1 MPKLYFKVGADYENV
16 IRLRDEI
23 TKLKQALGNINAV
36 QSPTMFNAVNAQLKE
51 TSVQLRALEVKGAE
65 AGAVMDRDFKKKIY
79 DASNVVNGLTSE
91 IIEQKKIIA
100 STKEDIRQLTEKYQA
115 LSKYERVGSPVTSE
129 LKKAKDALAE
139 QQYSLFELSQEQ
151 ANARLSVKQLRD
163 EYALFK
169 DEGKEVALSVSN
181 MSNSFKKAFG
191 VVAGISSLEQL
202 ISKIMDVRG
211 QFQQADT
218 AIQTMLGSKEKADAL
233 LAKVREYATVSPLE
247 FGDITSATQMM
258 LGFNIEVEKVP
269 RFIEAIGDVSM
280 GNSQKFNSLSLAF
293 SQMSAT
299 GKLMGQDLNQMINAG
314 FNPLSVM
321 AEKSGKSIATLKK
334 EMSDGKITTE
344 MVQQAFID
352 ATSAGGKFY
361 NMSEN
366 ASKTISGQMSMLS
379 DAIDSALNNMGKSS
393 EGMIMKGIKAATTLV
408 QDYERI
414 GKVIGALLVTYGLY
428 KTAVMVATA
437 AENGHRISM
446 MVMRAQVLLNQKA
459 VALLNTTMLANP
471 YVLVAVAIGA
481 LITKLAMMKT
491 HADLVRE
498 AQERYNEEKQK
509 AIDLENEHKA
519 KVDGLLNIA
528 SDEALSTENRKE
540 ALVKLSKQYPDIF
553 AKYKTETEML
563 NNILNIKNAIAEADG
578 RKSVTNPLNGIKDI
592 DKKLKELGP
601 KSGMSKGKSNWAT
614 IASYLYAPISP
625 LIPIGVGK
633 LTGREAV
640 RNSQI
645 DQLKAQRAQLVK
657 QMQDAQSDKYF
668 ADLGKVNAA
677 TIKREIAVRKNLIA
691 KAKLQNK
698 KYGTI
703 TTGGSKGTFSLDDLQ
718 GQIGILERN
727 LNERTQKKQT
737 TKTSLADRKK
747 QLQDQL
753 DHLTYEEAAGR
764 KGAELKRKIEEIRKK
779 EQAYSSNETPQK
791 GKNTRKETE
800 TDDKRI
806 REKAETLEKTRKEVE
821 DTAQQRALDAM
832 DEGSEK
838 TLRKMELDHKREMEQ
853 IEQQRKDLLKAKADE
868 AETKFKAKNK
878 KAKFDR
884 SSVKLTEEEDNV
896 FKNMQSDLETKQK
909 REKEDMYKAELQSM
923 YDYLKEYG
931 TIQQQRYAIAKE
943 YDDKI
948 AKEADANR
956 KLSLQREKENAL
968 AKADANKIA
977 MGIDWGASFEGI
989 GNVLKDI
996 AKETLKEVEAY
1007 MKTAEFKKLSPE
1019 SKKSY
1024 ADFRDNLRKEGAGD
1038 VTSPF
1043 NLSVWGEVAELT
1055 KNYQDSVR
1063 KFKDA
1068 QAAHTQAVDFLI
1080 AAENNLA
1087 KATDDTQKAMAQK
1100 AVEMAQK
1107 NVQSTAEAQ
1116 DTAGNNMQNAKA
1128 QLTDTANSA
1137 SQGLKNFSDTIG
1149 EMSKGT
1155 LSGFANGISKLVTSL
1170 GKGSD
1175 GVGKTLGELGGK
1187 VGGIIGA
1194 ILQIIDALGDAPAS
1208 FIEGLLN
1215 KVAKVVETVLAELP
1229 QIIGSILKG
1238 VVNIVAG
1245 LGKGILKMVGLGDL
1259 FGGSDNHAQQVAIQ
1273 KEISKKIDIINTS
1286 IDKLKDKLGKS
1297 YGTDAVKTKRELD
1310 KMVASN
1316 QSKYAQGVLEAGWDN
1331 YGGGHSDWYH
1341 WNKNTGHIAKE
1352 IARTYGMGNVDS
1364 WEDFF
1369 SKLGNMK
1376 DGGGAKILDKIRT
1389 EHGLDWWHM
1398 MQTGGYNDGK
1408 IGEQLTKWADSAKTI
1423 EEAEERLK
1431 ERITGTTFDDVFGG
1445 LLNSLNDFAN
1455 GSKDVF
1461 DDVAKN
1467 WQKMIN
1473 KMVINNIIGSEL
1485 QEDAKKV
1492 YDMISKAYDPKTNTI
1507 NKKALD
1513 EAKAF
1518 QDASVRKRTDIINAY
1533 KSAGII
1539 QDPSEMETQKAT
1551 INEERSLS
1559 DDTGT
1564 RIEGRLT
1571 AIQIAA
1577 ERANGVRDTQNASL
1591 SLMNATLAD
1600 VRGINMQLCD
1610 IANENRDILAN
1621 SYLELKEISRNTG
1634 ESEKHLREMKQEL
1647 QEVKRIIKNA

>member
-23 TKLKQALGNINAV
+23 TKLKQTLGNINAV

-51 TSVQLRALEVKGAE
+51 ASVQLRALEVKGAE

-129 LKKAKDALAE
+129 LKKAKDALSE
-139 QQYSLFELSQEQ
+139 QNYALFELSQQQ
-151 ANARLSVKQLRD
+151 ATARLSVKQLRD

-169 DEGKEVALSVSN
+169 DEGKEVALSVSDI
-181 MSNSFKKAFG
+181 SNSFKKAFG

-202 ISKIMDVRG
+202 ISKIIDVRG

-258 LGFNIEVEKVP
+258 LGFNIEAEKIP

-314 FNPLSVM
+314 FNPLSIM
-321 AEKSGKSIATLKK
+321 AERSGKSIATLKK

-393 EGMIMKGIKAATTLV
+393 EGMIMKGIKAATMLV

-509 AIDLENEHKA
+509 AIDLENENKA

-540 ALVKLSKQYPDIF
+540 ALVRLSKQYPDIF

-578 RKSVTNPLNGIKDI
+578 RKTVTNPLNGIKDI

-601 KSGMSKGKSNWAT
+601 KSGMSKGMSNWAT
-614 IASYLYAPISP
+614 IASYVYAPISP

-633 LTGREAV
+633 LTGKAAAK
-640 RNSQI
+640 NAQI
-645 DQLKAQRAQLVK
+645 DQLNAQKAQLTK
-657 QMQDAQSDKYF
+657 QIQDAQSDKYF
-668 ADLGKVNAA
+668 ADLSKQNIS
-677 TIKREIAVRKNLIA
+677 TIKKEIATRKNLIA

-698 KYGTI
+698 RYGTI

-727 LNERTQKKQT
+727 LNERTQKKQI
-737 TKTSLADRKK
+737 TKTSLVERKK

-753 DHLTYEEAAGR
+753 DHLTYEEAVGK

-779 EQAYSSNETPQK
+779 EQAYSSSETPQK
-791 GKNTRKETE
+791 GKNAQKDAE
-800 TDDKRI
+800 TDSKRI
-806 REKAETLEKTRKEVE
+806 RERSEALEKARKDIE
-821 DTAQQRALDAM
+821 DAAQQRTLDAM
-832 DEGSEK
+832 EEGSEK

-853 IEQQRKDLLKAKADE
+853 IEQQRKDLLKAKTDE
-868 AETKFKAKNK
+868 AEAKFKAKNK
-878 KAKFDR
+878 KGKFDR
-884 SSVKLTEEEDNV
+884 NSVKLTEEEENV
-896 FKNMQSDLETKQK
+896 FKNMQSDLEAKQK

-977 MGIDWGASFEGI
+977 MSIDWGASFEGI

-1007 MKTAEFKKLSPE
+1007 MKTAEFKQLSPE

-1024 ADFRDNLRKEGAGD
+1024 VDIRDNLRKEGAGD

-1055 KNYQDSVR
+1055 KTYQDSVR

-1100 AVEMAQK
+1100 AVDMAK
-1107 NVQSTAEAQ
+1107 TNVQRTAEAQ
-1116 DTAGNNMQNAKA
+1116 DAAGDNMRNAKF

-1137 SQGLKNFSDTIG
+1137 AQGLKSFSDTIG

-1215 KVAKVVETVLAELP
+1215 KVAKAVETVISELP
-1229 QIIGSILKG
+1229 QIIVTILKG
-1238 VVNIVAG
+1238 VVNIIAG
-1245 LGKGILKMVGLGDL
+1245 LGKGLLKMVGLGDL
-1259 FGGSDNHAQQVAIQ
+1259 FGGSDNHAKQLAIQ

-1297 YGTDAVKTKRELD
+1297 YGMEAVKTKQELD
-1310 KMVASN
+1310 KVVASN

-1341 WNKNTGHIAKE
+1341 WNKNAKPIAKD
-1352 IARTYGMGNVDS
+1352 IARTYGLGDVWG
-1364 WEDFF
+1364 WEDLF
-1369 SKLGNMK
+1369 SKLGNMEN
-1376 DGGGAKILDKIRT
+1376 GGGAKILDKIRT
-1389 EHGLDWWHM
+1389 DHGLDWWHM
-1398 MQTGGYNDGK
+1398 MQTAGYNDGK
-1408 IGEQLTKWADSAKTI
+1408 IGEWLTKWADSAKTI

-1473 KMVINNIIGSEL
+1473 KMVINNIIGSKL

-1492 YDMISKAYDPKTNTI
+1492 YDMISKAYDPRTNTI
-1507 NKKALD
+1507 NKKSLD
-1513 EAKAF
+1513 EAKAL
-1518 QDASVRKRTDIINAY
+1518 QDASVRKGTDIINAY
-1533 KSAGII
+1533 KSAGLIK
-1539 QDPSEMETQKAT
+1539 DPSEMETQKAT

-1571 AIQIAA
+1571 AIQIAV

-1600 VRGINMQLCD
+1600 VRGINMQVCD

-1634 ESEKHLREMKQEL
+1634 ESEKHLREMKHEL

>member
-23 TKLKQALGNINAV
+23 TKLKQTLGNINAV

-51 TSVQLRALEVKGAE
+51 ATVQLRALEVKGAE
-65 AGAVMDRDFKKKIY
+65 AGAVMDGEFKKKIY

-91 IIEQKKIIA
+91 IIKQKNIIA
-100 STKEDIRQLTEKYQA
+100 STKEDIRQLTEKYQSI
-115 LSKYERVGSPVTSE
+115 SKYERTGSPITSE
-129 LKKAKDALAE
+129 LKRAKDALSE
-139 QQYSLFELSQEQ
+139 QNYALFELSQQQ
-151 ANARLSVKQLRD
+151 ATARLSVKQLRD

-169 DEGKEVALSVSN
+169 DEGKEVALSVSDI
-181 MSNSFKKAFG
+181 SNSFKKAFG

-202 ISKIMDVRG
+202 ISKIIDVRG

-258 LGFNIEVEKVP
+258 LGFNIEAEKIP

-280 GNSQKFNSLSLAF
+280 GSSQKFNSLSLAF

-321 AEKSGKSIATLKK
+321 AERSGKSIATLKK

-393 EGMIMKGIKAATTLV
+393 EGMIMKGIKMATALV

-428 KTAVMVATA
+428 RTAVMVATA

-446 MVMRAQVLLNQKA
+446 MLSRAQVLLNQKA
-459 VALLNTTMLANP
+459 VALLNKTMLANP

-481 LITKLAMMKT
+481 LLTKLAMMKT

-498 AQERYNEEKQK
+498 AQERYNKEKQK

-540 ALVKLSKQYPDIF
+540 ALVRLSKQYPDIF

-625 LIPIGVGK
+625 LIPVGVGK

-727 LNERTQKKQT
+727 LNERTQRKQT
-737 TKTSLADRKK
+737 TKTSLAESKK

-779 EQAYSSNETPQK
+779 EQAYSASETPQK
-791 GKNTRKETE
+791 GENTRKDTE
-800 TDDKRI
+800 TDDRRI

-821 DTAQQRALDAM
+821 DAAQQRALDAM

-868 AETKFKAKNK
+868 AEAKFKAKNK
-878 KAKFDR
+878 KGKFDR
-884 SSVKLTEEEDNV
+884 NSVKLTEEEDNV
-896 FKNMQSDLETKQK
+896 FKNMQSDLETKHK

-948 AKEADANR
+948 AKEEDANR
-956 KLSLQREKENAL
+956 KKYLQRERDNAL

-977 MGIDWGASFEGI
+977 MSIDWGASFEGI

-996 AKETLKEVEAY
+996 AKKTLKEVEAY
-1007 MKTAEFKKLSPE
+1007 MKTADFKKLSPE

-1024 ADFRDNLRKEGAGD
+1024 VDLRDNLRKEGAGD

-1043 NLSVWGEVAELT
+1043 NLSVWGKVAELT
-1055 KNYQDSVR
+1055 KKYQDSVR

-1100 AVEMAQK
+1100 AVEMARK
-1107 NVQSTAEAQ
+1107 NVQGTAEAQ
-1116 DTAGNNMQNAKA
+1116 DIAGNNMQDAKV

-1259 FGGSDNHAQQVAIQ
+1259 FGGSDNHAKQLAIQ

-1297 YGTDAVKTKRELD
+1297 YGMEAVKTKQELD
-1310 KMVASN
+1310 KMVSSN
-1316 QSKYAQGVLEAGWDN
+1316 QSKYARGVLEAGWDN

-1341 WNKNTGHIAKE
+1341 WNKNTKNIAKD
-1352 IARTYGMGNVDS
+1352 IARTYGLGDVWG

-1389 EHGLDWWHM
+1389 DHGLDWWYM

-1408 IGEQLTKWADSAKTI
+1408 IGELLTKWADSAKTI

-1473 KMVINNIIGSEL
+1473 KMVINNIIGSKL

-1492 YDMISKAYDPKTNTI
+1492 YDMISKAYDPRTNTI

-1513 EAKAF
+1513 EAKALY
-1518 QDASVRKRTDIINAY
+1518 DASVRKETDIINAY

-1539 QDPSEMETQKAT
+1539 QDPSSMETQKAT

-1571 AIQIAA
+1571 AIQIAV

-1600 VRGINMQLCD
+1600 VRGINMQMCD

>member
-23 TKLKQALGNINAV
+23 TKLKQTLGNINAV

-51 TSVQLRALEVKGAE
+51 ASVQLRALEVKGAE

-115 LSKYERVGSPVTSE
+115 LSKYERVGSPITSE
-129 LKKAKDALAE
+129 LKKAKDALSE
-139 QQYSLFELSQEQ
+139 QNYALFELSQQQ
-151 ANARLSVKQLRD
+151 ATARLSVKQLRD

-169 DEGKEVALSVSN
+169 DEGKEVALSVSDI
-181 MSNSFKKAFG
+181 SNSFKKAFG
-191 VVAGISSLEQL
+191 LVAGISSLEQL
-202 ISKIMDVRG
+202 ISKIIDVRG

-258 LGFNIEVEKVP
+258 LGFNIEAEKVP

-393 EGMIMKGIKAATTLV
+393 EGMIMKGIKAATALV

-578 RKSVTNPLNGIKDI
+578 RKTVTNPLNGIKDI

-601 KSGMSKGKSNWAT
+601 KSKLGGALGTAMSVQGWILGAT
-614 IASYLYAPISP
+614 IPGA
-625 LIPIGVGK
+625 GVLGDHITGK
-633 LTGREAV
+633 AAAK
-640 RNSQI
+640 NAQI
-645 DQLKAQRAQLVK
+645 DQLTAQRAQLTK
-657 QMQDAQSDKYF
+657 QMQDTQSDKYF
-668 ADLGKVNAA
+668 ADLGKLNAA

-727 LNERTQKKQT
+727 LNERTQKKQI
-737 TKTSLADRKK
+737 TKTSLAERKK

-753 DHLTYEEAAGR
+753 DHLTYEEAVGK
-764 KGAELKRKIEEIRKK
+764 KGAEIKRKIEEINRK
-779 EQAYSSNETPQK
+779 ESAYSTSGKPKNGKDIQK
-791 GKNTRKETE
+791 DAE
-800 TDDKRI
+800 TDSKRI
-806 REKAETLEKTRKEVE
+806 RERSEALEKARKDIE
-821 DTAQQRALDAM
+821 DAAQQRTLDAM
-832 DEGSEK
+832 EEGSEK

-853 IEQQRKDLLKAKADE
+853 IEQQRKDLLKTKTDE
-868 AETKFKAKNK
+868 AEAKFKAKNK
-878 KAKFDR
+878 KGKFDR
-884 SSVKLTEEEDNV
+884 NSVKLTEEEENV

-977 MGIDWGASFEGI
+977 MSIDWGASFEGI

-1007 MKTAEFKKLSPE
+1007 MKTAEFKQLSPE

-1024 ADFRDNLRKEGAGD
+1024 VDLRDNLRKEGAGD

-1080 AAENNLA
+1080 TAENNLA

-1100 AVEMAQK
+1100 AVDMAK
-1107 NVQSTAEAQ
+1107 TNVQSTAEAQ
-1116 DTAGNNMQNAKA
+1116 DAAGNNMRDAKS

-1215 KVAKVVETVLAELP
+1215 KVAKVVETVISELP
-1229 QIIGSILKG
+1229 QIIVTILKG
-1238 VVNIVAG
+1238 VVNIIAG

-1259 FGGSDNHAQQVAIQ
+1259 FGGSDNHAKQLAIQ

-1297 YGTDAVKTKRELD
+1297 YGMEAVKTKQELD
-1310 KMVASN
+1310 KVVASN

-1341 WNKNTGHIAKE
+1341 WNKNTKNMAKD
-1352 IARTYGMGNVDS
+1352 IARTYGMGNVGS
-1364 WEDFF
+1364 WEDLF
-1369 SKLGNMK
+1369 SKLGKMEG
-1376 DGGGAKILDKIRT
+1376 GGGAKILDKIRT
-1389 EHGLDWWHM
+1389 DHGLDWWYM

-1408 IGEQLTKWADSAKTI
+1408 IGEWLTKWADSAKTI

-1473 KMVINNIIGSEL
+1473 KMVINNIIGSKL

-1492 YDMISKAYDPKTNTI
+1492 YDMISKAYDPRTNTI

-1513 EAKAF
+1513 EAKAL
-1518 QDASVRKRTDIINAY
+1518 QDASVRKGTDIINAY
-1533 KSAGII
+1533 KSAGLIK
-1539 QDPSEMETQKAT
+1539 DPSEMETQKAT

-1571 AIQIAA
+1571 AIQIAV
-1577 ERANGVRDTQNASL
+1577 ERANGVRDTQDASL

-1600 VRGINMQLCD
+1600 VRGINMQMCD

>member
-23 TKLKQALGNINAV
+23 TKLKQTLGNINAV

-65 AGAVMDRDFKKKIY
+65 AGAVMDGEFKKKIY

-115 LSKYERVGSPVTSE
+115 LSKYERTGSPITSE
-129 LKKAKDALAE
+129 LKKAKDALSE
-139 QQYSLFELSQEQ
+139 QNYALFELSQQQ
-151 ANARLSVKQLRD
+151 ATARLSVKQLRD
-163 EYALFK
+163 EYSLFK
-169 DEGKEVALSVSN
+169 DEGKEVVLSVSDI
-181 MSNSFKKAFG
+181 SNSFKKAFG

-202 ISKIMDVRG
+202 ISKIIDVRG

-258 LGFNIEVEKVP
+258 LGFNIEAEKIP

-446 MVMRAQVLLNQKA
+446 LVMRAQVLLNQKA

-645 DQLKAQRAQLVK
+645 DQLKMQRAQLVK

-668 ADLGKVNAA
+668 ADLGKQNVT
-677 TIKREIAVRKNLIA
+677 TIKREIAARKNLIA

-703 TTGGSKGTFSLDDLQ
+703 TKGGSKGTFSLDDLQ

-737 TKTSLADRKK
+737 TKTSLAERKK

-753 DHLTYEEAAGR
+753 DHLTYEEAVGK
-764 KGAELKRKIEEIRKK
+764 KGAEIKRKIEEINQK
-779 EQAYSSNETPQK
+779 ESAYSTSGKPKNGKGTQK
-791 GKNTRKETE
+791 DAD
-800 TDDKRI
+800 TDSKKI
-806 REKAETLEKTRKEVE
+806 RERAEVLEKTRKDIE
-821 DTAQQRALDAM
+821 DAAQQRALDAM
-832 DEGSEK
+832 EEGSEK

-868 AETKFKAKNK
+868 AEAKFKAENK
-878 KAKFDR
+878 KGKFDR
-884 SSVKLTEEEDNV
+884 NSVKLTEEEENV
-896 FKNMQSDLETKQK
+896 FKNMQSDLETKHK
-909 REKEDMYKAELQSM
+909 REKEDLYKAELQSM

-948 AKEADANR
+948 AKEEDANR
-956 KLSLQREKENAL
+956 KKYLQRERDNAL

-977 MGIDWGASFEGI
+977 MSIDWGASFEGI

-996 AKETLKEVEAY
+996 AKKTLKEVEAY

-1024 ADFRDNLRKEGAGD
+1024 VDLRDNLRKEGAGD

-1043 NLSVWGEVAELT
+1043 NLSVWSKVAELT
-1055 KNYQDSVR
+1055 KKYQDSVR

-1100 AVEMAQK
+1100 AVEMARK
-1107 NVQSTAEAQ
+1107 NVQGTAEAQ
-1116 DTAGNNMQNAKA
+1116 DTAGNNMQDAKV

-1259 FGGSDNHAQQVAIQ
+1259 FGGSDNHAKQLAIQ

-1297 YGTDAVKTKRELD
+1297 YGMEAVKTKQELD
-1310 KMVASN
+1310 KMVSSN

-1341 WNKNTGHIAKE
+1341 WNKNTGHIAKD
-1352 IARTYGMGNVDS
+1352 IARTYGLGDVWG
-1364 WEDFF
+1364 WEDLF
-1369 SKLGNMK
+1369 SKLGNMEN
-1376 DGGGAKILDKIRT
+1376 GGGAKILDKIRT
-1389 EHGLDWWHM
+1389 EHSLDWWYM

-1408 IGEQLTKWADSAKTI
+1408 IGELLTKWADSAKTI

-1485 QEDAKKV
+1485 QKDAKKI
-1492 YDMISKAYDPKTNTI
+1492 YDMISNAYNPETGKVDKNMLDKAKELKQTSVERYA
-1507 NKKALD
+1507 NK
-1513 EAKAF
+1513 
-1518 QDASVRKRTDIINAY
+1518 INAL
-1533 KSAGII
+1533 KEIDLI
-1539 QDPSEMETQKAT
+1539 KEPSEMETQKAT

-1571 AIQIAA
+1571 AIQIAV
-1577 ERANGVRDTQNASL
+1577 ERANGVRDVQNATL

-1600 VRGINMQLCD
+1600 VRNVGMQVRD
-1610 IANENRDILAN
+1610 IANENRDMLAN

>member
-23 TKLKQALGNINAV
+23 TKLKQTLGNINAV

-51 TSVQLRALEVKGAE
+51 ATVQLRALEVKGAE
-65 AGAVMDRDFKKKIY
+65 AGAVMDGEFKKKIY

-91 IIEQKKIIA
+91 IIKQKNIIA
-100 STKEDIRQLTEKYQA
+100 STKEDIRQLTEKYQS
-115 LSKYERVGSPVTSE
+115 LSKYERIGSPITSE
-129 LKKAKDALAE
+129 LKRAKDALAE

-258 LGFNIEVEKVP
+258 LGFNIEAEKVP

-314 FNPLSVM
+314 FNPLSIM
-321 AEKSGKSIATLKK
+321 AEKSGKSIAMLKK

-393 EGMIMKGIKAATTLV
+393 EGMIMKGIKMATALV

-446 MVMRAQVLLNQKA
+446 MLSRAQVLLNQKA
-459 VALLNTTMLANP
+459 VALLNKTMLANP

-481 LITKLAMMKT
+481 LLTKLAMMKT
-491 HADLVRE
+491 HADRVRE

-540 ALVKLSKQYPDIF
+540 ALVRLSKQYPDIF

-578 RKSVTNPLNGIKDI
+578 RKSVTNPLNEINSI
-592 DKKLKELGP
+592 DKKLKGLGP
-601 KSGMSKGKSNWAT
+601 KSKLGGGLGTATSVYGWQLGMFIPGAGVLGDYITGKAAEKNAT
-614 IASYLYAPISP
+614 
-625 LIPIGVGK
+625 
-633 LTGREAV
+633 
-640 RNSQI
+640 I
-645 DQLKAQRAQLVK
+645 DQLKMQRAHLVK

-668 ADLGKVNAA
+668 ADLGKQDIS
-677 TIKREIAVRKNLIA
+677 TIKKEITTRKNLIA

-737 TKTSLADRKK
+737 TKTSLAESKK

-779 EQAYSSNETPQK
+779 EQAYSSSETSQK
-791 GKNTRKETE
+791 GKNTRKDTE
-800 TDDKRI
+800 TDDRRI

-821 DTAQQRALDAM
+821 DTAQQRALEAM

-853 IEQQRKDLLKAKADE
+853 IERQRKDLLKAKADE

-884 SSVKLTEEEDNV
+884 SSVKLTEEEENV
-896 FKNMQSDLETKQK
+896 FKAMQSDLETKQK
-909 REKEDMYKAELQSM
+909 REKEDLYKAELQSM

-948 AKEADANR
+948 SKETDANR
-956 KLSLQREKENAL
+956 KLSLQKEKENAM

-977 MGIDWGASFEGI
+977 MGIDWGTSFEGI

-1007 MKTAEFKKLSPE
+1007 MKTAEFKHLSPE

-1024 ADFRDNLRKEGAGD
+1024 VDLRNDLRKEGAGSAE
-1038 VTSPF
+1038 SPF
-1043 NLSVWGEVAELT
+1043 NLSVWGKVAELT

-1068 QAAHTQAVDFLI
+1068 QAQHTQAVDFLI

-1087 KATDDTQKAMAQK
+1087 KATDDTQKSMAQK
-1100 AVEMAQK
+1100 AVEMAK
-1107 NVQSTAEAQ
+1107 TNVQMTAEAQ
-1116 DTAGNNMQNAKA
+1116 DTAGNDMRDAKI

-1175 GVGKTLGELGGK
+1175 EVGKTLGELGGK

-1229 QIIGSILKG
+1229 QIIVSILKG

-1245 LGKGILKMVGLGDL
+1245 LGKGILKMVGLGGL

-1310 KMVASN
+1310 KLVASN
-1316 QSKYAQGVLEAGWDN
+1316 QSKYAQGVLEAGWDK
-1331 YGGGHSDWYH
+1331 YGGKHSDWYH
-1341 WNKNTGHIAKE
+1341 WNKNTGHIAE
-1352 IARTYGMGNVDS
+1352 DIARTYGMGNVDS
-1364 WEDFF
+1364 WQDFF

-1398 MQTGGYNDGK
+1398 MQTDGYSDGK
-1408 IGEQLTKWADSAKTI
+1408 IGEWLTKWADSAKTI

-1473 KMVINNIIGSEL
+1473 KMVINNIVGERL
-1485 QEDAKKV
+1485 QKDAKKI
-1492 YDMISKAYDPKTNTI
+1492 YDMIIKAYNPETGKVDKTI
-1507 NKKALD
+1507 LDKAKEL
-1513 EAKAF
+1513 
-1518 QDASVRKRTDIINAY
+1518 QQTSVERYANEINAL
-1533 KSAGII
+1533 KEIGLVKE
-1539 QDPSEMETQKAT
+1539 PSSMETQKAT

-1571 AIQIAA
+1571 AIQIAV
-1577 ERANGVRDTQNASL
+1577 ERANGVRDVQNVTL

-1600 VRGINMQLCD
+1600 VRNVGMQVRD
-1610 IANENRDILAN
+1610 IANESRDMLAN

-1634 ESEKHLREMKQEL
+1634 ESERHLREMKQEL

>member
-23 TKLKQALGNINAV
+23 TKLKQTLGNINAV

-51 TSVQLRALEVKGAE
+51 ASVQLRALEVKGAE

-115 LSKYERVGSPVTSE
+115 LSKYERVGSPITSE
-129 LKKAKDALAE
+129 LKKAKDALSE
-139 QQYSLFELSQEQ
+139 QNYALFELSQQQ
-151 ANARLSVKQLRD
+151 ATARLSVKQLRD

-169 DEGKEVALSVSN
+169 DEGKEVALSVSDI
-181 MSNSFKKAFG
+181 SNSFKKAFG

-202 ISKIMDVRG
+202 ISKIIDVRG

-258 LGFNIEVEKVP
+258 LGFNIEAEKIP

-540 ALVKLSKQYPDIF
+540 ALVRLSKQYPDIF

-578 RKSVTNPLNGIKDI
+578 RKTVTNPLNGIKDI

-601 KSGMSKGKSNWAT
+601 KSGMSKGMSNWAT
-614 IASYLYAPISP
+614 IASYVYAPISP

-633 LTGREAV
+633 LTGKAAAK
-640 RNSQI
+640 NTQI
-645 DQLKAQRAQLVK
+645 DQLNAQKAQLTK
-657 QMQDAQSDKYF
+657 QIQDAQSDKYF
-668 ADLGKVNAA
+668 ADLSKQNIS
-677 TIKREIAVRKNLIA
+677 TIKKEIATRKNLIA

-698 KYGTI
+698 RYGTI

-727 LNERTQKKQT
+727 LNERTQKKQI
-737 TKTSLADRKK
+737 TKTSLVERKK

-753 DHLTYEEAAGR
+753 DHLTYEEAVGK

-779 EQAYSSNETPQK
+779 EQAYSSSETPQK
-791 GKNTRKETE
+791 GKNAQKDAE
-800 TDDKRI
+800 TDSKRI
-806 REKAETLEKTRKEVE
+806 RERSEALEKARKDIE
-821 DTAQQRALDAM
+821 DAAQQRTLDAM
-832 DEGSEK
+832 EEGSEK

-853 IEQQRKDLLKAKADE
+853 IEQQRKDLLKAKTDE
-868 AETKFKAKNK
+868 AEAKFKAKNK
-878 KAKFDR
+878 KGKFDR
-884 SSVKLTEEEDNV
+884 NSVKLTEEEENV
-896 FKNMQSDLETKQK
+896 FKNMQSDLEAKQK

-977 MGIDWGASFEGI
+977 MDIDWGASFEGI

-1007 MKTAEFKKLSPE
+1007 MKTADFKKLSPE

-1024 ADFRDNLRKEGAGD
+1024 VDLRDNLRKEGAGD

-1068 QAAHTQAVDFLI
+1068 QAAHTQAVDILI

-1100 AVEMAQK
+1100 AVEMAQI
-1107 NVQSTAEAQ
+1107 NVQKTAEVQ
-1116 DTAGNNMQNAKA
+1116 GDAGDNMRNAKS

-1215 KVAKVVETVLAELP
+1215 KVAKVVETVISELP
-1229 QIIGSILKG
+1229 QIIVTILKG
-1238 VVNIVAG
+1238 VVNIIAG

-1259 FGGSDNHAQQVAIQ
+1259 FGGSDNHAKQLAIQ

-1297 YGTDAVKTKRELD
+1297 YGMEAVKTKQELD
-1310 KMVASN
+1310 KVVASN

-1341 WNKNTGHIAKE
+1341 WNKNTKNMAKD
-1352 IARTYGMGNVDS
+1352 IARTYGMGNVGS

-1369 SKLGNMK
+1369 TKLGNMEG
-1376 DGGGAKILDKIRT
+1376 GGGAKILDKIRT
-1389 EHGLDWWHM
+1389 EHGLDWWYM

-1408 IGEQLTKWADSAKTI
+1408 IGEWLTKWADSAKTI

-1473 KMVINNIIGSEL
+1473 KMVINNIIGSKL

-1492 YDMISKAYDPKTNTI
+1492 YDMISKAYDPRTNTI

-1513 EAKAF
+1513 EAKAL
-1518 QDASVRKRTDIINAY
+1518 QDASVRKGTDIINAY
-1533 KSAGII
+1533 KSAGLIK
-1539 QDPSEMETQKAT
+1539 DPSEMETQKAT

-1571 AIQIAA
+1571 AIQIAV

-1600 VRGINMQLCD
+1600 VRGINMQMCD

>member
-51 TSVQLRALEVKGAE
+51 TSVQLRALEAKGAE

-115 LSKYERVGSPVTSE
+115 LSKYERTGSPVTSE
-129 LKKAKDALAE
+129 LKKAKDALSE
-139 QQYSLFELSQEQ
+139 QNYALFELSQQQ
-151 ANARLSVKQLRD
+151 ATARLSVKQLRD

-169 DEGKEVALSVSN
+169 DEGKEVALSVSDI
-181 MSNSFKKAFG
+181 SNSFKKAFG

-202 ISKIMDVRG
+202 ISKIIDVRG

-258 LGFNIEVEKVP
+258 LGFNIEAEKIP

-314 FNPLSVM
+314 FNPLSIM

-366 ASKTISGQMSMLS
+366 ASKDISGQMSMLS
-379 DAIDSALNNMGKSS
+379 DAIDSALNNMGKAS

-437 AENGHRISM
+437 AENGHRLSM
-446 MVMRAQVLLNQKA
+446 LAMRAQVLLNQKA
-459 VALLNTTMLANP
+459 VAFLNATMLANP

-481 LITKLAMMKT
+481 LLTKLALQKSHT
-491 HADLVRE
+491 DRVRE

-563 NNILNIKNAIAEADG
+563 NNILSIKNAIAEADG
-578 RKSVTNPLNGIKDI
+578 RTSVTNPLNGINDI

-601 KSGMSKGKSNWAT
+601 KSKLGGALGTAT
-614 IASYLYAPISP
+614 QIYGFQLSAFAPIV
-625 LIPIGVGK
+625 GVAGWDITK
-633 LTGREAV
+633 KASDKNAE
-640 RNSQI
+640 I
-645 DQLKAQRAQLVK
+645 DQLKIQRAQLVK
-657 QMQDAQSDKYF
+657 QMEDEKSDKYF
-668 ADLGKVNAA
+668 SNLGAQSISALRK
-677 TIKREIAVRKNLIA
+677 EISVRKNLIA
-691 KAKLQNK
+691 QAKLQNK
-698 KYGTI
+698 KYGKI
-703 TTGGSKGTFSLDDLQ
+703 TSGGSKGTFSLDDLQ

-727 LNERTQKKQT
+727 INERTQKTQI
-737 TKTSLADRKK
+737 TKTSLADKK
-747 QLQDQL
+747 RQLQSEL
-753 DHLTYEEAAGR
+753 DLLSYEEAVGK
-764 KGAELKRKIEEIRKK
+764 KGAEIKRKIEEINKK
-779 EQAYSSNETPQK
+779 ESAYSVNGAKKDKTSQK
-791 GKNTRKETE
+791 EAQKADN
-800 TDDKRI
+800 DI
-806 REKAETLEKTRKEVE
+806 RAKSEALEKIRQDLEE
-821 DTAQQRALDAM
+821 ASEQRAIDAM
-832 DEGSEK
+832 NESSEK
-838 TLRKMELDHKREMEQ
+838 TIRKMAFDHKREMAL
-853 IEQQRKDLLKAKADE
+853 IEQQRKDFLKAKADKAE
-868 AETKFKAKNK
+868 ARAKAAGK
-878 KAKFDR
+878 KIDR
-884 SSVKLTEEEDNV
+884 STITLSEEEENTFKSMRDN
-896 FKNMQSDLETKQK
+896 LETKYRK
-909 REKEDMYKAELQSM
+909 DKDEAYRMELQSM

-956 KLSLQREKENAL
+956 KLSLQKEKETAL

-977 MGIDWGASFEGI
+977 MDIDWGASFEGI

-1007 MKTAEFKKLSPE
+1007 MKTAEFKQLSPE

-1024 ADFRDNLRKEGAGD
+1024 VDLRNNLRKEGSGNA
-1038 VTSPF
+1038 TSPF
-1043 NLSVWGEVAELT
+1043 NLSVWGEVAQLT
-1055 KNYQDSVR
+1055 KEYQDSVR
-1063 KFKDA
+1063 KFKNA
-1068 QAAHTQAVDFLI
+1068 QTEHTQAVEALI
-1080 AAENNLA
+1080 SAESELV
-1087 KATDDTQKAMAQK
+1087 KATDDAQKAMAQK
-1100 AVEMAQK
+1100 AIELAKKKVEQ
-1107 NVQSTAEAQ
+1107 TAEAQ
-1116 DTAGNNMQNAKA
+1116 NTAGDDMRDAKQN
-1128 QLTDTANSA
+1128 LTDTANSA
-1137 SQGLKNFSDTIG
+1137 SQGLKNFSDAIG

-1175 GVGKTLGELGGK
+1175 GVGKSLNELGGK

-1194 ILQIIDALGDAPAS
+1194 ILQIIDTLGDAPVS
-1208 FIEGLLN
+1208 FIDGLLN
-1215 KVAKVVETVLAELP
+1215 KVAKVVETVIAELP
-1229 QIIGSILKG
+1229 KIIETILKG

-1245 LGKGILKMVGLGDL
+1245 LGKGIFRKFGLGSSTDR
-1259 FGGSDNHAQQVAIQ
+1259 HAEEMAVQ
-1273 KEISKKIDIINTS
+1273 KEISKKLDIVNTS
-1286 IDKLKDKLGKS
+1286 INKLKDTLSKS
-1297 YGTDAVKTKRELD
+1297 YGADAVKTKQEID
-1310 KMVASN
+1310 KLVAKN
-1316 QSKYAQGVLEAGWDN
+1316 QYEYMEGVLSAGVDN
-1331 YGGGHSDWYH
+1331 YGSGSSDFYH
-1341 WNKNTGHIAKE
+1341 WNKNSIEIAKAIAKE
-1352 IARTYGMGNVDS
+1352 YNLGEVER
-1364 WEDFF
+1364 WEQLFI
-1369 SKLGNMK
+1369 KLGTKEN
-1376 DGGGAKILDKIRT
+1376 GEGAKILDKIRT
-1389 EHGLDWWHM
+1389 DHGLDWWYV
-1398 MQTGGYNDGK
+1398 MQTQGYNEGK
-1408 IGEQLTKWADSAKTI
+1408 IGEWLTKWADSAKTI
-1423 EEAEERLK
+1423 EEAEEKLK
-1431 ERITGTTFDDVFGG
+1431 ERITGTTLDNVFDGM
-1445 LLNSLNDFAN
+1445 LNSLNEFAN

-1461 DDVAKN
+1461 DNVAKD

-1473 KMVINNIIGSEL
+1473 KMVINNIIGERL
-1485 QEDAKKV
+1485 QKDAKKI
-1492 YDMISKAYDPKTNTI
+1492 YDMINKAYNPKTGEVDKT
-1507 NKKALD
+1507 KLD
-1513 EAKAF
+1513 EAKELH
-1518 QDASVRKRTDIINAY
+1518 QASMERHANYINAL
-1533 KSAGII
+1533 KEVGLVKE
-1539 QDPSEMETQKAT
+1539 PSSMETQKAT

-1571 AIQIAA
+1571 AIQIAV
-1577 ERANGVRDTQNASL
+1577 ERANVVRDTQSASL

-1600 VRGINMQLCD
+1600 VRGINMQMYD

>member
-51 TSVQLRALEVKGAE
+51 ATVQLRALEVKGAE
-65 AGAVMDRDFKKKIY
+65 AGAVMDGEFKKKIY

-91 IIEQKKIIA
+91 IIKQKNIIA
-100 STKEDIRQLTEKYQA
+100 STKEDIRQLTEKYQSI
-115 LSKYERVGSPVTSE
+115 SKYERTGSPITSE
-129 LKKAKDALAE
+129 LKRAKDALAE

-181 MSNSFKKAFG
+181 MSDSFKKAFG

-258 LGFNIEVEKVP
+258 LGFNIEAEKVP

-344 MVQQAFID
+344 MAQQAFID

-446 MVMRAQVLLNQKA
+446 LVMRAQVLLNQKA

-491 HADLVRE
+491 HADRVRE

-540 ALVKLSKQYPDIF
+540 ALVRLSKQYPDIF

-578 RKSVTNPLNGIKDI
+578 RKSVTNPLNEIKDI

-601 KSGMSKGKSNWAT
+601 KSKLG
-614 IASYLYAPISP
+614 
-625 LIPIGVGK
+625 GK
-633 LTGREAV
+633 LGTAMSIYGWQMGMIIPGAGVLGDHITGKAAAK
-640 RNSQI
+640 NAQI
-645 DQLKAQRAQLVK
+645 DQLTAQRAQLTK
-657 QMQDAQSDKYF
+657 QMQDAQSNKYF
-668 ADLGKVNAA
+668 ADLDKQNTS
-677 TIKREIAVRKNLIA
+677 TIKKEIAARKNLIA

-703 TTGGSKGTFSLDDLQ
+703 TKGGSKGTFSLDDLQ

-737 TKTSLADRKK
+737 TKTSLAERKK

-753 DHLTYEEAAGR
+753 DHLTYEEAVGK
-764 KGAELKRKIEEIRKK
+764 KGAEIKRKIEEINQK
-779 EQAYSSNETPQK
+779 ESAYSTSGKPKNGKGTQK
-791 GKNTRKETE
+791 DAD
-800 TDDKRI
+800 TDSKKI
-806 REKAETLEKTRKEVE
+806 RERAEVLEKTRKDIE

-832 DEGSEK
+832 EEGSEK

-868 AETKFKAKNK
+868 AEAKFKAENK
-878 KAKFDR
+878 KGKFDR
-884 SSVKLTEEEDNV
+884 NSVKLTEEEENV
-896 FKNMQSDLETKQK
+896 FKNMQSDLETKHK

-968 AKADANKIA
+968 AKADADKIA
-977 MGIDWGASFEGI
+977 MSIDWGASFEGI

-1007 MKTAEFKKLSPE
+1007 MKTSEFKKLSPE

-1024 ADFRDNLRKEGAGD
+1024 VDLRDNLRKEGAGD

-1043 NLSVWGEVAELT
+1043 NLSVWSKVAELT
-1055 KNYQDSVR
+1055 KKYQNSVR

-1100 AVEMAQK
+1100 AVEMARK
-1107 NVQSTAEAQ
+1107 NVQGTAEAQ
-1116 DTAGNNMQNAKA
+1116 DTAGNNMQDAKV

-1238 VVNIVAG
+1238 VVNIIAG
-1245 LGKGILKMVGLGDL
+1245 LGKGILKMVGLSDL
-1259 FGGSDNHAQQVAIQ
+1259 FGGSDNHAKQLAIQ

-1297 YGTDAVKTKRELD
+1297 YGMEAVKTKQELD
-1310 KMVASN
+1310 KMVSSN
-1316 QSKYAQGVLEAGWDN
+1316 QSKYARGVLEAGWDN

-1341 WNKNTGHIAKE
+1341 WNKNTKDTAKD
-1352 IARTYGMGNVDS
+1352 IARTYGLGDVWG
-1364 WEDFF
+1364 WEDLF
-1369 SKLGNMK
+1369 SKLGNMEN
-1376 DGGGAKILDKIRT
+1376 GGGAKILDKIRT

-1408 IGEQLTKWADSAKTI
+1408 IGEWLTKWADSAKTI

-1473 KMVINNIIGSEL
+1473 KMVINNLIGSKL

-1507 NKKALD
+1507 NKKVLD
-1513 EAKAF
+1513 EAKAL
-1518 QDASVRKRTDIINAY
+1518 QDVSIRKGTDIINAY
-1533 KSAGII
+1533 KSAGLIKE
-1539 QDPSEMETQKAT
+1539 PSEMETQKAT

-1571 AIQIAA
+1571 SIQIAV

-1600 VRGINMQLCD
+1600 VRGINMQMCD

>member
-23 TKLKQALGNINAV
+23 TKLKQTLGNINAV
-36 QSPTMFNAVNAQLKE
+36 QSPTMFNAVNTQLKE
-51 TSVQLRALEVKGAE
+51 ASVQLRALEVKGAE

-115 LSKYERVGSPVTSE
+115 LSKYERTGSPVTSE
-129 LKKAKDALAE
+129 LKKAKDALSE
-139 QQYSLFELSQEQ
+139 QNYALFELSQQQ
-151 ANARLSVKQLRD
+151 ATARLSVKQLRD
-163 EYALFK
+163 EYSLFK
-169 DEGKEVALSVSN
+169 DEGKKVAMSVSDI
-181 MSNSFKKAFG
+181 SNSFKKAFG

-202 ISKIMDVRG
+202 ISKIIDVRG

-258 LGFNIEVEKVP
+258 LGFNIEAEKVP

-393 EGMIMKGIKAATTLV
+393 EGMIMKGIKAATMLV

-446 MVMRAQVLLNQKA
+446 LVMRAQVLLNQKA

-491 HADLVRE
+491 HADRVRE

-601 KSGMSKGKSNWAT
+601 KSKLGGALGTAVSVHGWMLGAIIPGAGVLGGHITGKAADKNAT
-614 IASYLYAPISP
+614 ID
-625 LIPIGVGK
+625 
-633 LTGREAV
+633 E
-640 RNSQI
+640 
-645 DQLKAQRAQLVK
+645 LKAQRAQLVK
-657 QMQDAQSDKYF
+657 QMQDAQSNKYF
-668 ADLGKVNAA
+668 ADLDKQNIS
-677 TIKREIAVRKNLIA
+677 TIKKEIAARKNLIA

-703 TTGGSKGTFSLDDLQ
+703 TKGGSKGTFSLDDLQ

-727 LNERTQKKQT
+727 LNERTQKKQI

-791 GKNTRKETE
+791 GKNARKETE
-800 TDDKRI
+800 TDDRRI
-806 REKAETLEKTRKEVE
+806 RERAEALEKTRKDIE

-832 DEGSEK
+832 EEGSEK

-884 SSVKLTEEEDNV
+884 SSVKLTEEEENV
-896 FKNMQSDLETKQK
+896 FKTMQSDLETKQK
-909 REKEDMYKAELQSM
+909 REKENLYKAELQSM

-948 AKEADANR
+948 AKETDANR
-956 KLSLQREKENAL
+956 KLSLQKEKESAL

-977 MGIDWGASFEGI
+977 MSIDWGASFEGI

-1007 MKTAEFKKLSPE
+1007 MKTAEFKQLSPE

-1024 ADFRDNLRKEGAGD
+1024 ADLRDNLRKEGAGD

-1043 NLSVWGEVAELT
+1043 NLSVWGKVAELA
-1055 KNYQDSVR
+1055 KNYQNSVR

-1087 KATDDTQKAMAQK
+1087 KATDETQKAMAQK
-1100 AVEMAQK
+1100 AVEMARK
-1107 NVQSTAEAQ
+1107 NVQGTAEAQ
-1116 DTAGNNMQNAKA
+1116 DTAGNNMQDAKV

-1259 FGGSDNHAQQVAIQ
+1259 FGGSDNHAKQLAIQ

-1297 YGTDAVKTKRELD
+1297 YGMEAVKTKQELD
-1310 KMVASN
+1310 KMVSSN
-1316 QSKYAQGVLEAGWDN
+1316 QSKYARGVLEAGWDN

-1341 WNKNTGHIAKE
+1341 WNKNTKDTAKD
-1352 IARTYGMGNVDS
+1352 IARTYGLGDVWG
-1364 WEDFF
+1364 WEDLF
-1369 SKLGNMK
+1369 SKLGNMEN
-1376 DGGGAKILDKIRT
+1376 GGGAKILDKIRT

-1398 MQTGGYNDGK
+1398 MQTAGYNDGK
-1408 IGEQLTKWADSAKTI
+1408 IGEWLTKWADSAKTI

-1473 KMVINNIIGSEL
+1473 KMVINNIIGSKL

-1492 YDMISKAYDPKTNTI
+1492 YDMISKAYDPRTNTI

-1513 EAKAF
+1513 EAKAL
-1518 QDASVRKRTDIINAY
+1518 QDASVRKGTDIINAY
-1533 KSAGII
+1533 KSAGLIK
-1539 QDPSEMETQKAT
+1539 DPSEMETQKAT

-1571 AIQIAA
+1571 AIQIAV
-1577 ERANGVRDTQNASL
+1577 ERVNGVRDTQNASL

-1610 IANENRDILAN
+1610 IANENRDMLAN

>member
-51 TSVQLRALEVKGAE
+51 TSVQLRALETKGAE

-115 LSKYERVGSPVTSE
+115 LSKYERTGSPVTSE
-129 LKKAKDALAE
+129 LKKAKDALSE
-139 QQYSLFELSQEQ
+139 QNYALFELSQQQ
-151 ANARLSVKQLRD
+151 ATARLSVKQLRD

-169 DEGKEVALSVSN
+169 DEGKEVALSVSDI
-181 MSNSFKKAFG
+181 SNSFKKAFG

-202 ISKIMDVRG
+202 ISKIIDVRG

-258 LGFNIEVEKVP
+258 LGFNIEAEKVP

-314 FNPLSVM
+314 FNPLSIM

-366 ASKTISGQMSMLS
+366 ASKIIGGQMSMLS
-379 DAIDSALNNMGKSS
+379 DAIDSALNNMGKAS
-393 EGMIMKGIKAATTLV
+393 EGMIMKGIKAATALV

-437 AENGHRISM
+437 AENGHRLSM
-446 MVMRAQVLLNQKA
+446 LAMRAQVLLNQKA
-459 VALLNTTMLANP
+459 VAFLNATMLANP

-481 LITKLAMMKT
+481 LLTKLALQKSHT
-491 HADLVRE
+491 DRVRE

-519 KVDGLLNIA
+519 KVDSLLNIA
-528 SDEALSTENRKE
+528 SDEALSTENRKD

-578 RKSVTNPLNGIKDI
+578 RKSVTNPLNEINSI

-601 KSGMSKGKSNWAT
+601 KSKLGGGLGTATSVYGWQLGMFMPGAGVLGDYITGKAAEKNAT
-614 IASYLYAPISP
+614 
-625 LIPIGVGK
+625 
-633 LTGREAV
+633 
-640 RNSQI
+640 I

-668 ADLGKVNAA
+668 ADLGKQDIS
-677 TIKREIAVRKNLIA
+677 TIKKEIATRKNLIA

-727 LNERTQKKQT
+727 LNERTQEKQT
-737 TKTSLADRKK
+737 TKTSLAESKK

-779 EQAYSSNETPQK
+779 EQAYSSSETSQK
-791 GKNTRKETE
+791 GKNTRKDTE
-800 TDDKRI
+800 TDDRRI
-806 REKAETLEKTRKEVE
+806 REKSETLEKTRKEVE
-821 DTAQQRALDAM
+821 DIAQQRALEAM

-853 IEQQRKDLLKAKADE
+853 IERQRKDLLKAKADE

-878 KAKFDR
+878 KAKFDH
-884 SSVKLTEEEDNV
+884 SSVKLTEEEESV
-896 FKNMQSDLETKQK
+896 FKTMQSNLETKQK
-909 REKEDMYKAELQSM
+909 REKEDLYKAELQSM

-948 AKEADANR
+948 AKETDSNR
-956 KLSLQREKENAL
+956 KLSLQKEKENAL
-968 AKADANKIA
+968 AKADANRIA
-977 MGIDWGASFEGI
+977 MNIDWGASFEGI

-1007 MKTAEFKKLSPE
+1007 MKTADFKQLSPE
-1019 SKKSY
+1019 GKKSY
-1024 ADFRDNLRKEGAGD
+1024 VDLRNNLRKEGSGNA
-1038 VTSPF
+1038 TSPF
-1043 NLSVWGEVAELT
+1043 NLSVWGEVAQLT
-1055 KNYQDSVR
+1055 KKYQDSVR

-1068 QAAHTQAVDFLI
+1068 QTKHTQAVEALI
-1080 AAENNLA
+1080 SAESELV

-1100 AVEMAQK
+1100 AIELAKK
-1107 NVQSTAEAQ
+1107 NVEQTAEAQ
-1116 DTAGNNMQNAKA
+1116 NTARDNMRDAKQN
-1128 QLTDTANSA
+1128 LTDTANSA
-1137 SQGLKNFSDTIG
+1137 SQGLKNFSDAIG

-1175 GVGKTLGELGGK
+1175 GVGKSLNELGGK

-1194 ILQIIDALGDAPAS
+1194 ILQIIDTLGDAPAS
-1208 FIEGLLN
+1208 FIDGLLN
-1215 KVAKVVETVLAELP
+1215 KVAKVVETVIAELP
-1229 QIIGSILKG
+1229 KIIETILKG

-1245 LGKGILKMVGLGDL
+1245 LGKGIFRMFGLGSSTDR
-1259 FGGSDNHAQQVAIQ
+1259 HAEEMAVQ
-1273 KEISKKIDIINTS
+1273 KEISKKLDIVNTS
-1286 IDKLKDKLGKS
+1286 INKLKDTLSKS
-1297 YGTDAVKTKRELD
+1297 YGADAVKTKQEID
-1310 KMVASN
+1310 KLVAKN
-1316 QSKYAQGVLEAGWDN
+1316 QYGYLEGVLSAGADN
-1331 YGGGHSDWYH
+1331 YGSGSSDFYH
-1341 WNKNTGHIAKE
+1341 WNKNSIGAAKAIAKE
-1352 IARTYGMGNVDS
+1352 YNLGEVER
-1364 WEDFF
+1364 WEQLFI
-1369 SKLGNMK
+1369 KLGTKEN
-1376 DGGGAKILDKIRT
+1376 GEGAKILDKIRT
-1389 EHGLDWWHM
+1389 DHGLDWWYM
-1398 MQTGGYNDGK
+1398 MQTQGYNEGK
-1408 IGEQLTKWADSAKTI
+1408 IGEWLTKWADSVKTI
-1423 EEAEERLK
+1423 EEAEVRLK
-1431 ERITGTTFDDVFGG
+1431 ERITGTTLDNVFDGM
-1445 LLNSLNDFAN
+1445 LNSLNEFAN

-1473 KMVINNIIGSEL
+1473 KMVINNLIGSKL

-1492 YDMISKAYDPKTNTI
+1492 HDMISKAYDPKTNTI
-1507 NKKALD
+1507 NEKVLD
-1513 EAKAF
+1513 EAKALY
-1518 QDASVRKRTDIINAY
+1518 DASIRKETDIINAY

-1539 QDPSEMETQKAT
+1539 KEPSKMETQKAT

-1571 AIQIAA
+1571 AIQIAV

-1600 VRGINMQLCD
+1600 VRGINMQMCD